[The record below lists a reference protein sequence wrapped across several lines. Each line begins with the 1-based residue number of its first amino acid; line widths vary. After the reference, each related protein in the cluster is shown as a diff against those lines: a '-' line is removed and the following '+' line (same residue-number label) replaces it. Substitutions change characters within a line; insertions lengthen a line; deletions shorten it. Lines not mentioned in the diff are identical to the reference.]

1 MSAANTA
8 LHPSTLCAARF
19 LLALI
24 LLGTGF
30 GNARAQNVLEKNNS
44 ELPYQK
50 LGPVMDN
57 LPAGSMLKE
66 VRIPVF
72 DKKLRRMALLQSR
85 FLKVR
90 TKRDLIAENITLRYF
105 QDDSVLIR
113 MEMEAADFSLATGVL
128 RARQAITLDAE
139 KIKGQGAGGVFHLES
154 RAGFIRGPVSTRM
167 AGSSRQTTDQ
177 TTPEKQPDAVE
188 NPPLPVKLSELAT
201 TFTGPEDLTSSERR
215 LIDALLESRTKSVFA
230 NRAPTRNFM
239 TQSRQSSGRADT
251 DLRSFS
257 HTVEIPESRLLAQ
270 TPGRASDALSQ
281 LPPSDNEILVTAEG
295 GMFLNPERG
304 HISYLR
310 NIEVTESRFTLSCG
324 GHLKVFFPPQ
334 TLSKA
339 IRDSKTSSEEGKGAP
354 GKGQSNGKG
363 KTFSELVDPYLFVM
377 SGGVRMTLRDPSGEK
392 PPAIATGETAVI
404 DRRTGDIVL
413 QGGTPQIRQGS
424 NSLTAGSPDLYLRI
438 YQNGDLY
445 AEEGRWTTVG
455 NLTSTGIEA
464 HAGDGKKPTRESS
477 NSPQVVVTC
486 DGGLYLD
493 AREGHIVYL
502 RNVRVRHPKFRIQS
516 DNELK
521 IFLEKKSAELSGP
534 SAFSDVT
541 HVVAS
546 GRARLVQE
554 DPGAGRP
561 PLTATAQHAILDVEN
576 SNIILRGGRPSLSQG
591 ENSLRAGKPDLHM
604 RLYENGSLFAEPGPW
619 TTTGDLARLRPQE
632 DREQAAPALITITCE
647 GGLYFDSIKGQVV
660 YLDEIVVQEPRFRL
674 RCSKSMRITL
684 TEREDPEGNRLK
696 GPEAFSDV
704 DKIVA
709 LGAVMI
715 TRIPEAGAPP
725 VIANSAAATYE
736 AASGTLALR
745 GGRPAIRQGKS
756 FFEAREDGLYIL
768 FYPNGSFELSRGS
781 WEQFFDLKDKNF
793 EKLRQKQSD

>member
-1 MSAANTA
+1 MRAAATA
-8 LHPSTLCAARF
+8 LHPCPMLASRF
-19 LLALI
+19 LLALV
-24 LLGTGF
+24 LLGAGF

-57 LPAGSMLKE
+57 LPAGSMLKG

-90 TKRDLIAENITLRYF
+90 TKRDLIAENIALRYF

-113 MEMEAADFSLATGVL
+113 MEMESADFSLATGVL
-128 RARQAITLDAE
+128 RAHQAITLNAE
-139 KIKGQGAGGVFHLES
+139 KIKGKGAGGVFHLES
-154 RAGFIRGPVSTRM
+154 RAGFIRGPVSTLM
-167 AGSSRQTTDQ
+167 AGTNRQGADPPTS
-177 TTPEKQPDAVE
+177 EKQADPVE
-188 NPPLPVKLSELAT
+188 TPPLPVDLSELAT
-201 TFTGPEDLTSSERR
+201 TFTGPEDLTSSEQR
-215 LIDALLESRTKSVFA
+215 LVDALLASRTKSVFA

-270 TPGRASDALSQ
+270 ASGRTSDT
-281 LPPSDNEILVTAEG
+281 LPHLPSSENEILITAEG

-310 NIEVTESRFTLSCG
+310 NIEVTESRFTLTCG

-339 IRDSKTSSEEGKGAP
+339 IRDSKTSPVGDKASP
-354 GKGQSNGKG
+354 GEAQSDGKG
-363 KTFSELVDPYLFVM
+363 KTFSELVDPYLFVI
-377 SGGVRMTLRDPSGEK
+377 SGGVRMTLRDPSGER

-413 QGGTPQIRQGS
+413 QGGTPTIQQGF

-445 AEEGRWTTVG
+445 AEEGLWTTVG
-455 NLTSTGIEA
+455 NLTNTSIKE
-464 HAGDGKKPTRESS
+464 HAGNGKTPTEESG

-486 DGGLYLD
+486 HGGLYLD
-493 AREGHIVYL
+493 TREGHIVYL
-502 RNVRVRHPKFRIQS
+502 KDVKVQHPRFRIES

-521 IFLEKKSAELSGP
+521 IFLEKKSAVPSGP
-534 SAFSDVT
+534 SAFSDIT

-546 GRARLVQE
+546 GRVRLVQE

-561 PLTATAQHAILDVEN
+561 PLTATAQHVILDVEN
-576 SNIILRGGRPSLSQG
+576 SNIILSGGTPSVSQG
-591 ENSLRAGKPDLHM
+591 ENSLRAGKPGLHM
-604 RLYENGSLFAEPGPW
+604 RVYENGSLFAEPGPW
-619 TTTGDLARLRPQE
+619 TTTGNLAKLRPRGDQ
-632 DREQAAPALITITCE
+632 EQASPALITITCE

-684 TEREDPEGNRLK
+684 TEREAPGGNHPK

-709 LGAVMI
+709 LGDVMI

-745 GGRPAIRQGKS
+745 GGRPTIRQGKS